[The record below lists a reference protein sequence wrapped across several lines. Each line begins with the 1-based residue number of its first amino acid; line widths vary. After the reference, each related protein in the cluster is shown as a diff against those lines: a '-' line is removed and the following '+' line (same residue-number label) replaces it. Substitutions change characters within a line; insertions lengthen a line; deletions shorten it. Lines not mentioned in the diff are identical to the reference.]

1 MNFLYL
7 CFMSLIEVNA
17 KLTAQNQTTVPIA
30 VRKALNL
37 TELDQ
42 IKFVIS
48 KSGKVALE
56 KVVDQPHQAHED
68 PMVLAYLAFLEK
80 DIIAHPQRLSPL
92 ERRKEVDDLLADVE
106 VDFDLDFS
114 DVAKQSTK
122 K

>member
-1 MNFLYL
+1 
-7 CFMSLIEVNA
+7 VNA

-37 TELDQ
+37 NELDQ

-48 KSGKVALE
+48 KAGKVSLE
-56 KVVDQPHQAHED
+56 KAVIESDDPGED
-68 PMVLAYLAFLEK
+68 PMVLAYLSFLEK

-92 ERRKEVDDLLADVE
+92 DRRNEVDELLADVE
-106 VDFDLDFS
+106 IDFDLDFS
-114 DVAKQSTK
+114 DTAKLSTK

>member
-1 MNFLYL
+1 
-7 CFMSLIEVNA
+7 MSLIEVNA
-17 KLTAQNQTTVPIA
+17 KLTAQNQTTVPVA

-37 TELDQ
+37 SELDQ

-56 KVVDQPHQAHED
+56 KAVIEPEEPGED

-80 DIIAHPQRLSPL
+80 DIISHPQRLSPL
-92 ERRKEVDDLLADVE
+92 ERRNEVDELLADVE

-114 DVAKQSTK
+114 DTAKLSTK